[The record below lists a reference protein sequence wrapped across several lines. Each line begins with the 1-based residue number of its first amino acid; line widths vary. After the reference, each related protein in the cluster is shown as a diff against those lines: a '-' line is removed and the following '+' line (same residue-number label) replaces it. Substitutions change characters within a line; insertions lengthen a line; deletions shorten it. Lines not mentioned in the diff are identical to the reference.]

1 MRAPLRLGATGALV
15 ALCALMACERQVE
28 IPPVD
33 AAMHRVVTD
42 AWREQQRGE
51 LSARGAPLA
60 YTGLDWLHAGANT
73 IGSDS
78 SNNVVLVGRGVP
90 PHVGTLVREGDR
102 VRFEAAPGATASI
115 DDQPSTAAPLRTDA
129 EGGRS
134 SRVQVGTAGF
144 RLIKR
149 LDAIGLRRWD
159 DERPAYRDF
168 RGASY
173 FADDMHWRVAGKFHP
188 YDSPKV
194 MRVQTEAG
202 VEQDLK
208 IVGTVRARIDGER
221 YDLVA
226 FQGDSAQDLWIVFK
240 DATNG
245 RLSYGFRYMK
255 AARDTATN
263 IVVLDFNRAYNPDCA
278 YTPYATCPL
287 PPSANRIHAGITA
300 GEQVY
305 EKTVAAQK

>member
-1 MRAPLRLGATGALV
+1 MRAPNRLGASGALV

-28 IPPVD
+28 VPPVD
-33 AAMHRVVTD
+33 AAMHRAATD

-78 SNNVVLVGRGVP
+78 TNDIVLVGRGVP
-90 PHVGTLVREGDR
+90 AHVGTLVREGDR
-102 VRFEAAPGATASI
+102 VRFEAASGATASI
-115 DDQPSTAAPLRTDA
+115 DDKPSTAAPLRTDA
-129 EGGRS
+129 DSAKS

-159 DERPAYRDF
+159 DERPQYRDF
-168 RGASY
+168 HGASY

-194 MRVQTEAG
+194 TRVQTEAG

-245 RLSYGFRYMK
+245 RQSYGFRYMK
-255 AARDTATN
+255 VARDTATN
-263 IVVLDFNRAYNPDCA
+263 VVVLDFNRAYNPDCA

-287 PPSANRIHAGITA
+287 PPPANRIHTGITA

-305 EKTVAAQK
+305 EGAVAAQK

>member
-1 MRAPLRLGATGALV
+1 MRAPPSFGALGVLV
-15 ALCALMACERQVE
+15 ALCAMMACERRVE
-28 IPPVD
+28 LPPVD
-33 AAMHRVVTD
+33 TTAHRAATD
-42 AWREQQRGE
+42 AWHEQQYDE

-78 SNNVVLVGRGVP
+78 SNEIVLPGRGVP
-90 PHVGTLVREGDR
+90 AHVGTLVREGDR
-102 VRFEAAPGATASI
+102 VRFEAAAGATASI
-115 DDQPSTAAPLRTDA
+115 DGSPSTAAQLRTDA
-129 EGGRS
+129 DSGHS
-134 SRVQVGTAGF
+134 SRVQVGSAGF

-159 DERPAYRDF
+159 DERPQYRGF
-168 RGASY
+168 HGASY
-173 FADDMHWRVAGKFHP
+173 FADDVRWRVAGKFQP

-194 MRVQTEAG
+194 SRVQTESG
-202 VEQDLK
+202 VEQDLT
-208 IVGTVRARIDGER
+208 IVGTVRARIGDER

-240 DATNG
+240 DSTNG
-245 RLSYGFRYMK
+245 RQSYGFRYIK

-287 PPSANRIHAGITA
+287 PPPANRIHAGITA
-300 GEQVY
+300 GEEVY
-305 EKTVAAQK
+305 EKAVSVQK